1 MGFPPSPLRVLANFF
16 FVVFGPCG
24 IETIPPYLLI
34 NIIFLEVER
43 KRSHRLKWAKQR
55 SHFVEKQSQS
65 QTHVFQI
72 SEETFG
78 ALAHRE
84 AAAQKRQ
91 PWTETVEEFGA
102 RLRDICDH
110 INTHFDA
117 EGLCKGLPSRVQN
130 LGSNPEGSALFLLGM
145 QNSIAHALPRHA
157 PEGCCGDM
165 WGVKLK
171 AGPEPA

>member
-1 MGFPPSPLRVLANFF
+1 M
-16 FVVFGPCG
+16 FGPCG

-78 ALAHRE
+78 TLAHRE

-145 QNSIAHALPRHA
+145 QILLHMSFPGLPWRGGS
-157 PEGCCGDM
+157 EIES
-165 WGVKLK
+165 WT
-171 AGPEPA
+171 